1 MNNIWVRKRQPLTAV
16 LFCFTGGNAGGL
28 FAKPTELI
36 VVPMVTGLIGL
47 VIDKQSI
54 SNFLW
59 N

>member
-47 VIDKQSI
+47 AIDKQSI
-54 SNFLW
+54 SNLP
-59 N
+59 